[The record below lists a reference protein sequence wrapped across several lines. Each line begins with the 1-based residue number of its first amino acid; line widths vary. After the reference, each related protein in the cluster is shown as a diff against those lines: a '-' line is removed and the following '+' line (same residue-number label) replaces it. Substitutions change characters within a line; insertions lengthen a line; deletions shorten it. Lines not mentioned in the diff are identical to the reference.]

1 MRFKDRN
8 FPHPVLD
15 PAGRD
20 VADSAFQVTRSIKS
34 DKTALYVHVEFAL
47 NNETLAQLISEG
59 LATFVVHADCNA
71 AFFRKVYFF
80 REPEGDFVVLL
91 TDIKRELGLS
101 FFICATV
108 ALDDY
113 TIKGMDA
120 LYGDTKFRL
129 KKGDVLAYAEPVT
142 EHIFDKDS
150 LDKISSIL
158 LVRQGETGLSVPY
171 VTYNQD
177 KIEATLPP
185 TQYERYGQ
193 FKAHT
198 QVKATLLTA
207 VVLPI
212 LVEAVQKVI
221 EANEGEENEADESD
235 YSPYLWFRVLQ
246 HRIGELSK
254 KPGIDPQSAYSVAQ
268 GILEGVS
275 DQAMREVEEILTFS
289 E

>member
-47 NNETLAQLISEG
+47 NNETLTQLISEG
-59 LATFVVHADCNA
+59 RAAFVVHADCNA

-80 REPEGDFVVLL
+80 NGTEGDFTVPL

-101 FFICATV
+101 FFICATT
-108 ALDDY
+108 ALSDY

-120 LYGDTKFRL
+120 LYGDTKFQL
-129 KKGDVLAYAEPVT
+129 NKGDVLAYAEPVT
-142 EHIFDKDS
+142 EHIWDKDS
-150 LDKISSIL
+150 LNKISSIL
-158 LVRQGETGLSVPY
+158 LVREGATGMTVPC
-171 VTYNQD
+171 VTYGQE

-185 TQYERYGQ
+185 SQYTRYGQ
-193 FKAHT
+193 FKAHA

-207 VVLPI
+207 VVLPV

-221 EANEGEENEADESD
+221 EAATEEENEEAN
-235 YSPYLWFRVLQ
+235 YSSYLWFRVLR
-246 HRIGELSK
+246 HRMSELSK
-254 KPGIDPQSAYSVAQ
+254 NPGIDPQSAYSLAQ